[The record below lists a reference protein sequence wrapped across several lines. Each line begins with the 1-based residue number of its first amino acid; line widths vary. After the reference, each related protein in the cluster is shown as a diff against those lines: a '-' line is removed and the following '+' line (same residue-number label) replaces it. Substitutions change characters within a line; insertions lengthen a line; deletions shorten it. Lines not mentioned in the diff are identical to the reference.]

1 MTTTTSILRVK
12 TLRKLG
18 ASLWPWRKLNA
29 KQTDLVDKSIKGQRK
44 QVSLLQRKKKKSQFA
59 YQLKAKQLL
68 STLYGNLNTKYLKT
82 LFQKCK
88 KIQGKQSVNFL
99 TTLEK
104 RLDCILYRASFAPSL
119 QAAKQLITHKRVC
132 VNQILISK
140 PGYIVQP
147 GDIISLAP
155 ESTQKHAEKMH
166 AFLQATPTQTAFQTV
181 SQRFIKRVAKLQTM
195 QSKQNDS
202 LSGFENKA
210 VKKVFY
216 KPLHLEIN
224 YQTLHIIYLFA
235 PQQLYFPVALPLQH
249 ISRVFQR

>member
-1 MTTTTSILRVK
+1 M
-12 TLRKLG
+12 
-18 ASLWPWRKLNA
+18 
-29 KQTDLVDKSIKGQRK
+29 
-44 QVSLLQRKKKKSQFA
+44 
-59 YQLKAKQLL
+59 
-68 STLYGNLNTKYLKT
+68 
-82 LFQKCK
+82 
-88 KIQGKQSVNFL
+88 NFL

-119 QAAKQLITHKRVC
+119 QAAKQLITHKKVC

>member
-1 MTTTTSILRVK
+1 MVNSLSSTQMIWVRFPLSAFFAYLVKLVNTTDLKSVPSRVIGSSPIVSIVYLCKNIVPFMTTTTSILRVK

-68 STLYGNLNTKYLKT
+68 STLYGNLNTKYFKT

-88 KIQGKQSVNFL
+88 KIKGKQSVNFL

-119 QAAKQLITHKRVC
+119 QAAKQLITHKKVC
-132 VNQILISK
+132 VNQILFLNRDILLTWRYYFSCIKCFKIS
-140 PGYIVQP
+140 
-147 GDIISLAP
+147 
-155 ESTQKHAEKMH
+155 ST
-166 AFLQATPTQTAFQTV
+166 
-181 SQRFIKRVAKLQTM
+181 
-195 QSKQNDS
+195 N
-202 LSGFENKA
+202 
-210 VKKVFY
+210 
-216 KPLHLEIN
+216 N
-224 YQTLHIIYLFA
+224 Y
-235 PQQLYFPVALPLQH
+235 
-249 ISRVFQR
+249 